1 MYQVE
6 EEEAMLVTNGLEY
19 LAVLALV
26 NVGVTFFVKK
36 FPSKIYKYVPPV
48 LIMFLIIVCC
58 NTFGVWT
65 MQNESVNNTRLL
77 LTNYAIPFLVFLIG
91 AQTDVKRM
99 IKIGPKLAG
108 VFLATIISV
117 VLGMTIT
124 YLIFGSKLGIDN
136 VPGAF
141 GAWTGSF
148 VGGPENLYAIANGIG
163 LGEEGTA
170 NVLLLINLCFRPW
183 MTFLIILVAAVPV
196 YNKWTKT
203 NTEEI
208 EKIAANIDEEE
219 AKNTTAINP
228 FDIFLIM
235 GIGLTTVAISM
246 RIGPMIGQ
254 FTPSVPASVWS
265 YSLVTV
271 ISVVLGTFT
280 KIREVNGLGLLGSGF
295 AAFMLMVNCSAVDL
309 KTFANAGTFLV
320 CGVTVL
326 LIHALVMA
334 LYGKIAK
341 VDLGTLV
348 IASIASIGGVSS
360 APVVA
365 ATYGKAYISISV
377 IYGALGSMVGT
388 FVGLGV
394 YYLLGMF

>member
-1 MYQVE
+1 
-6 EEEAMLVTNGLEY
+6 MLVTNGLEY
-19 LAVLALV
+19 LAALALV
-26 NVGVTFFVKK
+26 HVGVTFFCKK

-48 LIMFLIIVCC
+48 LIMFIIIVCC

-65 MQNESVNNTRLL
+65 MSNESVNNTRLL

-99 IKIGPKLAG
+99 IKIGSKLAG
-108 VFLATIISV
+108 VFLVTIISV
-117 VLGMTIT
+117 ILGMTVA
-124 YLIFGSKLGIDN
+124 YFIFGTKLGIDN

-148 VGGPENLYAIANGIG
+148 VGGPENLYAVANGIG

-183 MTFLIILVAAVPV
+183 MTFLIILVAAVPF

-203 NTEEI
+203 DTTEI
-208 EKIAANIDEEE
+208 ERIAANIDEEE
-219 AKNTTAINP
+219 SKNTSQITS

-235 GIGLTTVAISM
+235 GVGLVIVAISQK
-246 RIGPMIGQ
+246 IGPMIGQ
-254 FTPSVPASVWS
+254 FTPSVPGSVWA
-265 YSLVTV
+265 YSLVTIV
-271 ISVVLGTFT
+271 SVLLGTFT
-280 KIREVNGLGLLGSGF
+280 NIKHVNGLGLLGSGF
-295 AAFMLMVNCSAVDL
+295 AAFMLMVNYSAVDL
-309 KTFANAGTFLV
+309 KTFAHAGTFLL
-320 CGVTVL
+320 CGITVL
-326 LIHALVMA
+326 LIHAVVMA
-334 LYGKIAK
+334 IYGKIAK
-341 VDLGTLV
+341 IDLGTLV

-377 IYGALGSMVGT
+377 IYGAIGSMVGT
-388 FVGLGV
+388 FAGLGV
-394 YYLLGMF
+394 YYLLSMF

>member
-1 MYQVE
+1 
-6 EEEAMLVTNGLEY
+6 MLVTNGLEY
-19 LAVLALV
+19 LAALALV
-26 NVGVTFFVKK
+26 HVGVTFFCKK

-48 LIMFLIIVCC
+48 LIMFIIIVCC

-65 MQNESVNNTRLL
+65 MSNESVNNTRLL

-99 IKIGPKLAG
+99 IKIGSKLAG
-108 VFLATIISV
+108 VFLVTIISV
-117 VLGMTIT
+117 ILGMTVA
-124 YLIFGSKLGIDN
+124 YFIFGTKLGIDN

-148 VGGPENLYAIANGIG
+148 VGGPENLYAVANGIG

-183 MTFLIILVAAVPV
+183 MTFLIILVAAVPF

-203 NTEEI
+203 DTTEI
-208 EKIAANIDEEE
+208 ERIAANIDEEE
-219 AKNTTAINP
+219 SKNTSQITS

-235 GIGLTTVAISM
+235 GVGLVIVAISQK
-246 RIGPMIGQ
+246 IGPMIGQ
-254 FTPSVPASVWS
+254 FTPSVPGSVWA
-265 YSLVTV
+265 YSLVTIV
-271 ISVVLGTFT
+271 SVLLGTFT
-280 KIREVNGLGLLGSGF
+280 NIKHVNGLGLLGSGF

-309 KTFANAGTFLV
+309 KTFAHAGTFLL
-320 CGVTVL
+320 CGITVL
-326 LIHALVMA
+326 LIHAVVMA
-334 LYGKIAK
+334 IYGKIAK
-341 VDLGTLV
+341 IDLGTLV

-377 IYGALGSMVGT
+377 IYGAIGSMVGT
-388 FVGLGV
+388 FAGLGV
-394 YYLLGMF
+394 YYLLSMF

>member
-1 MYQVE
+1 MRTKKE
-6 EEEAMLVTNGLEY
+6 EDAMLVTNGLEY

-26 NVGVTFFVKK
+26 NVGVTFFCKK

-58 NTFGVWT
+58 NTFGIWT
-65 MQNESVNNTRLL
+65 MENESVNNTRLL

-117 VLGMTIT
+117 VLGMTVT
-124 YLIFGSKLGIDN
+124 YFIFGNKLGIEN

-163 LGEEGTA
+163 LGEAGTA

-183 MTFLIILVAAVPV
+183 MTFLIILVAAVPI

-203 NTEEI
+203 DISAI

-219 AKNTTAINP
+219 AKSTAAISP

-235 GIGLTTVAISM
+235 GVGLAVVAVSQ

-271 ISVVLGTFT
+271 VSVFLGTFT
-280 KIREVNGLGLLGSGF
+280 KIKNVKGLGLLGSGF
-295 AAFMLMVNCSAVDL
+295 AAFMLMVNCSSVDL
-309 KTFANAGTFLV
+309 KTFANAGTFLI
-320 CGVTVL
+320 CEITVL

-334 LYGKIAK
+334 IYGKLAK

-394 YYLLGMF
+394 YYLLSMF